1 MVVVLVITTKQS
13 WTPGGINGGWRQLS
27 NNYLTTTTSG
37 SPGRHHLPLL
47 HVHCLPLL
55 SHPAIIRPLL
65 SSKFQR
71 SSPLLLLQT
80 LHHLRLQGL
89 NTTKPLRRWRRLS
102 DLSIRHHRCL
112 LGLLGGGIVGPE
124 RCFRSWALALSSLC
138 PAEGN
143 EERPCLLRSCVAP
156 AAVAGRRRRAEGL
169 VLEDIER

>member
-1 MVVVLVITTKQS
+1 MMKKMVVVLVITTKQS

-71 SSPLLLLQT
+71 SSPLLLLIVPPDSSSSSPSA
-80 LHHLRLQGL
+80 RLKY
-89 NTTKPLRRWRRLS
+89 NKA
-102 DLSIRHHRCL
+102 I
-112 LGLLGGGIVGPE
+112 
-124 RCFRSWALALSSLC
+124 
-138 PAEGN
+138 
-143 EERPCLLRSCVAP
+143 
-156 AAVAGRRRRAEGL
+156 AAVAAAQRFVHQASPLPSWPLGGRHCRSRALFPELGACAELSLPCRRQ
-169 VLEDIER
+169 